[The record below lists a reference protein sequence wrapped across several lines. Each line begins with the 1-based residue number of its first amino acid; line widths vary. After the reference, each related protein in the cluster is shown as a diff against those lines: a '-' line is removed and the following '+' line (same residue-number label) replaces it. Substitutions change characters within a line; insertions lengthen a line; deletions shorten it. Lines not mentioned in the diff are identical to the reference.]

1 KGKMLSESLR
11 ILGNFSLN
19 GHIDPAIF
27 DAFIRFKVYRRFADR
42 FMDPRQIDEIDESMI
57 PGYTP

>member
-1 KGKMLSESLR
+1 MLSESLR

-19 GHIDPAIF
+19 GHIDPDLF
-27 DAFIRFKVYRRFADR
+27 DIFIRSKIYLEFAHKN
-42 FMDPRQIDEIDESMI
+42 MDEKQIDAIDESKI